1 LTIAIAALLL
11 TSIARANPGLIAVYS
26 DAAQT
31 VHRVVPTP
39 NFTLLAGQSVHS
51 QIAPKFDATYNGV
64 LKIERGGE
72 YVISGK
78 AQITID
84 GNDVAGKTLK
94 LSAGDHPLRIS
105 YSRVAGAARFQ
116 LRWKSNFFREEPIPP
131 SALGHQMPNAPLT
144 EQWVQIEKGRVL
156 YENLSCGS
164 CHGASGWNLST
175 RKGHDLSD
183 VGSRVTKEWLA
194 AWLKN
199 PRHYR

>member
-1 LTIAIAALLL
+1 MNRRVQIRISILPIAIAALLL

-31 VHRVVPTP
+31 VHRVVQTP

-51 QIAPKFDATYNGV
+51 QIAPKFDAAYNGV

-105 YSRVAGAARFQ
+105 Y
-116 LRWKSNFFREEPIPP
+116 KI
-131 SALGHQMPNAPLT
+131 
-144 EQWVQIEKGRVL
+144 GRAHV
-156 YENLSCGS
+156 
-164 CHGASGWNLST
+164 
-175 RKGHDLSD
+175 
-183 VGSRVTKEWLA
+183 
-194 AWLKN
+194 
-199 PRHYR
+199 